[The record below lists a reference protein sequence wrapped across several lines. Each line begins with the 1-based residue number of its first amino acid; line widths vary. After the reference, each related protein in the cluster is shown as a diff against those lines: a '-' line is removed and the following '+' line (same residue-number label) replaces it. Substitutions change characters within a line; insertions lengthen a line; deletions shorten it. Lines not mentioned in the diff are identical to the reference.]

1 MDNDK
6 YYLTLSGFLPVKVR
20 SLYIKTTMDKIIE
33 KKKGWRRAF
42 TKRALPW
49 WIGAGLA
56 MVIVYLIA
64 IPSQSTLRINGN
76 TITMSE
82 VKSGEFNDYIR
93 LSGTVQPL
101 VTIQI
106 SPVEGGIVQEILIEE
121 GTEVKKGDEILR
133 LSNDNLDLQILN
145 SEAELAEKE
154 NILRNTQIQMEQ
166 DRLNVKQSKAEYQL
180 NVKRLKRT
188 YEQQKS
194 LYDEK
199 LIARE
204 EYLKAKED
212 YDLALDKLQIIID
225 KEVQDSLFRS
235 TQVERMRESLEN
247 MQLNMRMIRK
257 RKDNLTIK
265 APIDGQLGI
274 LDAVLGENIGAGTKI
289 GQISD
294 MSSYKIEA
302 QVDEHYIDR
311 VVPGLKATFERQE
324 TVYNAALRKVYPEVR
339 EGKFKADF
347 KFEGDTPDNIR
358 SGQTYYLN
366 LQLGSPEAALL
377 IPRGS
382 FFQKTGGKWIYVVTP
397 DGTRAAKREIR
408 IGRQNPQYY
417 EVLEGLTP
425 GERVIT
431 SGYDNYGDNDVLILK

>member
-1 MDNDK
+1 
-6 YYLTLSGFLPVKVR
+6 
-20 SLYIKTTMDKIIE
+20 MDKIIE
-33 KKKGWRRAF
+33 RPTGWKAAF
-42 TKRALPW
+42 TRKALPW
-49 WIGAGLA
+49 WLGAALA
-56 MVIVYLIA
+56 CLVIFLLVK
-64 IPSQSTLRINGN
+64 PSHSTLRVSGD
-76 TITMSE
+76 TISVSE
-82 VKSGEFNDYIR
+82 VKAGEFNDYIR

-106 SPVEGGIVQEILIEE
+106 SPVEGGIVDAILIEE
-121 GTEVKKGDEILR
+121 GSMVKKGDEILR

-180 NVKRLKRT
+180 DVKRLKRK
-188 YEQQKS
+188 YEQQKT
-194 LYDEK
+194 LYEEN

-204 EYLKAKED
+204 DYLKAKED
-212 YDLALDKLQIIID
+212 YDLAAEKLQIILD

-247 MQLNMRMIRK
+247 MQINMRMIRK

-302 QVDEHYIDR
+302 QIDEHYIDR
-311 VVPGLKATFERQE
+311 VTPGLAATFERQGA
-324 TVYNAALRKVYPEVR
+324 TFNASLRKVYPEVR
-339 EGKFKADF
+339 DGKFKADF
-347 KFEGDTPDNIR
+347 KFDGKQPDNIR

-366 LQLGSPEAALL
+366 LQLGQPEEAVI
-377 IPRGS
+377 IPRGT
-382 FFQKTGGKWIYVVTP
+382 FYQKTGGKWIYVVNKE
-397 DGTRAAKREIR
+397 GTKAVKREIR

-417 EVLEGLTP
+417 EVLEGLEP
-425 GERVIT
+425 GEKVIT
-431 SGYDNYGDNDVLILK
+431 SGYDTYGDSDVLVF

>member
-1 MDNDK
+1 
-6 YYLTLSGFLPVKVR
+6 
-20 SLYIKTTMDKIIE
+20 MDKIIE
-33 KKKGWRRAF
+33 RPTGWKAAF
-42 TKRALPW
+42 TRKALPW
-49 WIGAGLA
+49 WLGAALA
-56 MVIVYLIA
+56 CLVIFLLVK
-64 IPSQSTLRINGN
+64 PSHSTLRVSGD
-76 TITMSE
+76 TISVSE
-82 VKSGEFNDYIR
+82 VKAGEFNDYIR

-106 SPVEGGIVQEILIEE
+106 SPIEGGIVDAILIEE
-121 GTEVKKGDEILR
+121 GSQVKKGDEILR

-188 YEQQKS
+188 YEQQKT
-194 LYDEK
+194 LYEEK
-199 LIARE
+199 LIAKE

-212 YDLALDKLQIIID
+212 YDLAAEKLQIILD

-247 MQLNMRMIRK
+247 MQINMRMIRK

-302 QVDEHYIDR
+302 QIDEHYIDR
-311 VVPGLKATFERQE
+311 VTPGLAATFERQSA
-324 TVYNAALRKVYPEVR
+324 TFNASLRKVYPEVR
-339 EGKFKADF
+339 DGKFKADF
-347 KFEGDTPDNIR
+347 KFEGEVPENIR

-366 LQLGSPEAALL
+366 LQLGSPEGAVL

-382 FFQKTGGKWIYVVTP
+382 FFQKTGGKWIYVVSK
-397 DGTRAAKREIR
+397 DGSKAMKREIR

-417 EVLEGLTP
+417 EVLEGLEP
-425 GERVIT
+425 GEKVIT
-431 SGYDNYGDNDVLILK
+431 SGYDSFGENEVLILQ

>member
-1 MDNDK
+1 
-6 YYLTLSGFLPVKVR
+6 
-20 SLYIKTTMDKIIE
+20 MDKIIE
-33 KKKGWRRAF
+33 KKTGWQRAF
-42 TKRALPW
+42 TKKALPW
-49 WIGAGLA
+49 WVGSALVFLI
-56 MVIVYLIA
+56 IYLI
-64 IPSQSTLRINGN
+64 IKPNQSTLRINGD
-76 TITMSE
+76 TLTVST
-82 VKSGEFNDYIR
+82 VKQGEFNDYIR

-101 VTIQI
+101 ITIQI

-121 GTEVKKGDEILR
+121 GSTVKQGDQILR
-133 LSNDNLDLQILN
+133 LSNDGLDLQILN

-166 DRLNVKQSKAEYQL
+166 DRLNVKQQKAEYQL

-188 YEQQKS
+188 YEQQQS
-194 LYDEK
+194 LYNDK

-212 YDLALDKLQIIID
+212 YDLALEKLQLISE
-225 KEVQDSLFRS
+225 KEIQDSLFRF

-247 MQLNMRMIRK
+247 MQLNMQMIRR

-274 LDAVLGENIGAGTKI
+274 LDAVLGESIGAGTKI

-302 QVDEHYIDR
+302 QIDEHYIDR
-311 VVPGLKATFERQE
+311 VVPGLSATFERQE
-324 TVYNAALRKVYPEVR
+324 TLFNAALRKVYPEVR

-382 FFQKTGGKWIYVVTP
+382 FFQKTGGKWIYVVNA
-397 DGTRAAKREIR
+397 DGTRATKREIR

-417 EVLEGLTP
+417 EVLEGLSA
-425 GERVIT
+425 GEQVIT
-431 SGYDNYGDNDVLILK
+431 SGYDNYGDNDVLILQ